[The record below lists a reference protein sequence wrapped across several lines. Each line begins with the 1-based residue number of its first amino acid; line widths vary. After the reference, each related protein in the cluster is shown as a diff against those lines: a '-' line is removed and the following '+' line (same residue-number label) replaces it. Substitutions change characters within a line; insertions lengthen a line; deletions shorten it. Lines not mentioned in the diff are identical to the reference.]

1 MSMDRQNALGGAHL
15 GSADEAEYWFARL
28 LDKDCPAD
36 ARAAF
41 ERWRDADPRHAAAF
55 RDVEQ
60 LWKRSANAAR
70 DPAIIAAAQRAL
82 RQESSMQSSRRW
94 MFPAM
99 AAGLAALVAIVAL
112 PRWLSTQTDPVG
124 TDYVTA
130 PGEQKIVQLADGSSI
145 VLDTDTDVVVRYSAR
160 TRRVDLLRG
169 QAQFSVHGNREWP
182 FVVHAGH
189 GTVTAVGTEF
199 QIRLN
204 DDTTDVALLHGKLAI
219 TALSSQGD
227 AQNASLT
234 GGQSLSF
241 DQGGHITPVHA
252 LDAQKTQGWTQGK
265 LFVHDWR
272 LPQLLAEMN
281 RYSTTQLTIGDPAL
295 QDIHISGI
303 FRANDQQTFLLL
315 LQQGWSIRARRVSDT
330 QIVLLRDR

>member
-15 GSADEAEYWFARL
+15 GSQDEAEYWFARL
-28 LDKDCPAD
+28 LDKDCSAD

-41 ERWRDADPRHAAAF
+41 ERWRDADPSHAAAF
-55 RDVEQ
+55 RDVEL
-60 LWKRSANAAR
+60 LWKQSADAIR
-70 DPAIIAAAQRAL
+70 DPAIVAAAHRAL
-82 RQESSMQSSRRW
+82 RDAPAMRTSRRW
-94 MFPAM
+94 LYPAM
-99 AAGLAALVAIVAL
+99 TAGLAALVALVAL

-124 TDYVTA
+124 TDYVTV
-130 PGEQKIVQLADGSSI
+130 PGEQKTVQLTDGSSI
-145 VLDTDTDVVVRYSAR
+145 VLDTDTDVVVRFSAR

-182 FVVHAGH
+182 FVVHAGR

-204 DDTTDVALLHGKLAI
+204 DASTDVALLHGKLAI
-219 TALSSQGD
+219 AAVSSDG
-227 AQNASLT
+227 ASQNASLT

-241 DQGGHITPVHA
+241 DEGGNITPVHA
-252 LDAQKTQGWTQGK
+252 IDAQKTQGWTQGK

-315 LQQGWSIRARRVSDT
+315 LQQGWSIHARRVSDT

>member
-15 GSADEAEYWFARL
+15 DSQDEAEYWFARL

-36 ARAAF
+36 TRTAF
-41 ERWRDADPRHAAAF
+41 ERWRDADPEHAAAF
-55 RDVEQ
+55 RDVEL
-60 LWKRSANAAR
+60 LWKQSADAAR
-70 DPAIIAAAQRAL
+70 DPAIVAAARQAL
-82 RQESSMQSSRRW
+82 HHEPMMRTSRRW
-94 MFPAM
+94 LFPAM
-99 AAGLAALVAIVAL
+99 AAGLAALVAILAL

-124 TDYVTA
+124 TDYVTS
-130 PGEQKIVQLADGSSI
+130 PGEQKTVQLTDGSSI

-169 QAQFSVHGNREWP
+169 QAQFSVHGNRAWP

-189 GTVTAVGTEF
+189 GTVTAVGTQF

-204 DDTTDVALLHGKLAI
+204 DNSTDVALLHGMLAI
-219 TALSSQGD
+219 TALSPGGMS
-227 AQNASLT
+227 QNASLT

-241 DQGGHITPVHA
+241 DQSGHITPVHA
-252 LDAQKTQGWTQGK
+252 LDSQKTQGWTQGK

-281 RYSTTQLTIGDPAL
+281 RYSTTQLTIGDPSL

-315 LQQGWSIRARRVSDT
+315 LQQGWSIHARRVSDT
-330 QIVLLRDR
+330 QIVLVRDR